1 MKTFYLEKSL
11 GIDIREESVCLTLL
25 GKNLYRAD
33 VIAVKYIPIHLADI
47 KNEKTEINF
56 LEQVNRFIVE
66 NDAWVENV
74 VASLPR
80 SKVTLQSFEL
90 PAPDRK
96 SVDSMMKF
104 ELERHFSSDIESFYF
119 SNHITDRGTNQYH
132 IVCAAIRK
140 NIADRYLKLLEKLN
154 LKTTILDVSTFANLN
169 LIWPNEEYNESLS
182 VVVDLSLSFIE
193 ISILNNRILE
203 FSRNIPIDNPEYRE
217 AFFNSEIQ
225 QKAIE
230 DSSEKITQTIVDEIQ
245 NALASCRNIDDSVS
259 VEAIHILGGGNFATP
274 LTSKLETTTE
284 VPTHRVELPEFLNSP
299 VPDNYST
306 AYMATSLGLALREL
320 KQNSVEISLLPENS
334 KITQRKKINTKTTV
348 ALMVATVLFFIGFIA
363 NQHIHNNKVLAS
375 LDKQLEELR
384 IEMGPLEKVDLE
396 YEALQKYMK
405 VLDRIHE
412 IHPTK
417 LPMLIELSRIIP
429 KDTWLKKIQFKKGEM
444 EIKGISGSASRLLP
458 IVENSNFF
466 SDTRFMG
473 TIITDSGGE
482 KFTISSAIGIT
493 Q

>member
-33 VIAVKYIPIHLADI
+33 VVAAKYIPIHLSDMN
-47 KNEKTEINF
+47 NEKTESRF
-56 LEQVNRFIVE
+56 LEQINRFIIE

-74 VASLPR
+74 VVSLPR

-96 SVDSMMKF
+96 SVDSMMEF
-104 ELERHFSSDIESFYF
+104 ELERHFSSDIESFYY
-119 SNHITDRGTNQYH
+119 SNHITARDKNQYH
-132 IVCAAIRK
+132 IVCAAIK
-140 NIADRYLKLLEKLN
+140 KDIANRYIELLEKLN

-169 LIWPNEEYNESLS
+169 LVWPNEENNESLS

-193 ISILNNRILE
+193 ISILSNRILE
-203 FSRNIPIDNPEYRE
+203 FSRNISVNDQEYRE
-217 AFFNSEIQ
+217 AFFSLETQ
-225 QKAIE
+225 QKTIE
-230 DSSEKITQTIVDEIQ
+230 DSSDKITQIVVEEIQ

-259 VEAIHILGGGNFATP
+259 VEAIHILGGGNFATH

-284 VPTHRVELPEFLNSP
+284 VPTCRIQPPEFLNSL
-299 VPDNYST
+299 VPDNCST

-334 KITQRKKINTKTTV
+334 KTTQRKKINTKTTV